1 MQVDNMTP
9 AFLTCHSDVMLYA
22 SSGTRHEIQQ
32 IVKIDLFVS

>member
-1 MQVDNMTP
+1 MTP
-9 AFLTCHSDVMLYA
+9 AFLTCHSHSDVMLYA